1 MEEWV
6 RIRRR
11 AVKDGSLVGG
21 EGRAGGRAQGGK
33 HGASSTPRRG
43 GAGLMLIRGGVRF
56 REKVAED

>member
-11 AVKDGSLVGG
+11 AVKDRSLAGR
-21 EGRAGGRAQGGK
+21 EGRAGGRAQRGK
-33 HGASSTPRRG
+33 HGASSPG
-43 GAGLMLIRGGVRF
+43 GGGGLMLIRGGMRF